1 MIVAVLQHQFG
12 GVVDDHAEEAAGR
25 LLVEVGLFDFAF
37 GIGGFGA
44 AGLFAF
50 DGVFVVQGTD
60 GELLHAEE
68 MDAVVLPMAVAAEGE
83 EVGDLVVDQ
92 PLEEAIGLMFEAGE
106 VRVVVGLAVAI
117 WTNHGRGGDNDL
129 PLCIAG
135 FEGGLQPLA
144 LLAAPDTFFG
154 TVGHLIGRTIIAAF
168 DKPELQ
174 MLVNAMRAVG
184 RRSAIFFIEDGHLL
198 AEDLDARGRRGQLF
212 ATEIGIVEAEV
223 VIVLRPKSR
232 GVREELDH
240 ARKAKLLVPF
250 LPQLR
255 QRLRRRLRRMIVIND
270 VTRADEEIGLQGG
283 HGSDNRIAKLLVLI
297 RGGDGTTAVGL
308 AMHEGVVVHATAHA
322 KAHGAAFTQRLEAA
336 CGAGLGGLTSFA
348 ENKAVMVQRARFEP
362 AGAAADDEV
371 VIRLRLGPLAAC
383 RLGKVRR
390 LTPLK
395 IRDTF
400 FPRHIAAC
408 IEHRPGN
415 GRESALKPDGS
426 RGYLACH
433 LALGVLDFS
442 EGGER
447 HQKEEE

>member
-1 MIVAVLQHQFG
+1 MLQHELG
-12 GVVDDHAEEAAGR
+12 RVVDHHAQEATGGFLVNVR
-25 LLVEVGLFDFAF
+25 LLDFSLGVRGLRT
-37 GIGGFGA
+37 
-44 AGLFAF
+44 AGLFAL
-50 DGVFVVQGTD
+50 DGVFVVQSAD
-60 GELLHAEE
+60 REFLHTERV
-68 MDAVVLPMAVAAEGE
+68 DAVILPMAVAAEGE
-83 EVGDLVVDQ
+83 DIVQSVIPQ
-92 PLEEAIGLMFEAGE
+92 PLKKAVCLVFEAGE
-106 VRVVVGLAVAI
+106 VRVVVRLAIAI
-117 WTNHGRGGDNDL
+117 RADHGRGSDDDL
-129 PLCIAG
+129 PCG
-135 FEGGLQPLA
+135 VTCFQRRLQPLA
-144 LLAAPDTFFG
+144 LLTAPNRLFR
-154 TVGHLIGRTIIAAF
+154 TVGHFIGRAIISAF

-174 MLVNAMRAVG
+174 MPVNAMRAIGG
-184 RRSAIFFIEDGHLL
+184 RGAIFFIEDGHLL
-198 AEDLDARGRRGQLF
+198 AEYLDACGRRWKLF
-212 ATEIGIVEAEV
+212 ATEIGVVEAEV
-223 VIVLRPKSR
+223 VIVFRPKSR
-232 GVREELDH
+232 DVGKELDH

-250 LPQLR
+250 LPQLG
-255 QRLRRRLRRMIVIND
+255 QRLSRRLRRMIVIND